1 MELAQETDENL
12 MVRFGR
18 GEAAAF
24 EFLYRRHE
32 SRVFRFLRRNVRNEA
47 AANDLMQE
55 VWFAVVRGAATY
67 QPTAKFTTW
76 LFTIAHNR
84 TVDMIRA
91 THGLQTPDAP
101 RDEQLPPRYGQ
112 AGADAPGPS
121 DAVRAAILAESRRVA
136 GELAKPAPRQPVDV
150 SRPAANDSRWKITAF
165 GTAGAALLAALL
177 FAPRYWEGAPPVQVS
192 MAPPPAPADAAP
204 SFTEPARQSPSESD
218 LQETIVTGAK
228 RRTAKSN
235 AAPSPNPGA
244 PAPTLPPGVG
254 KS

>member
-32 SRVFRFLRRNVRNEA
+32 SRVFRFLQRNVRNEA

-55 VWFAVVRGAATY
+55 VWFAVVRGAANY

-91 THGLQTPDAP
+91 NHRLQSLDAGDDADPEASTPLE
-101 RDEQLPPRYGQ
+101 R
-112 AGADAPGPS
+112 
-121 DAVRAAILAESRRVA
+121 LAESA
-136 GELAKPAPRQPVDV
+136 KLEPLAQVQAQDE
-150 SRPAANDSRWKITAF
+150 A
-165 GTAGAALLAALL
+165 AALLNAVAQLPAEQRSAFLL
-177 FAPRYWEGAPPVQVS
+177 QAEGELSVEEIAHATGS
-192 MAPPPAPADAAP
+192 
-204 SFTEPARQSPSESD
+204 SFE
-218 LQETIVTGAK
+218 
-228 RRTAKSN
+228 TAKSRLRY
-235 AAPSPNPGA
+235 ARAKLRQLLWEYA
-244 PAPTLPPGVG
+244 
-254 KS
+254 

>member
-32 SRVFRFLRRNVRNEA
+32 SRVFRFLQRNVRNEA

-55 VWFAVVRGAATY
+55 VWFAVVRGAANY

-91 THGLQTPDAP
+91 NHRLQSLDAG
-101 RDEQLPPRYGQ
+101 DD
-112 AGADAPGPS
+112 ADPEAS
-121 DAVRAAILAESRRVA
+121 SSLERLAESA
-136 GELAKPAPRQPVDV
+136 KLEPLAQVQSQDEA
-150 SRPAANDSRWKITAF
+150 
-165 GTAGAALLAALL
+165 AALLNAVAQLPAEQRSAFLL
-177 FAPRYWEGAPPVQVS
+177 QAEGELSVEEIAHATGS
-192 MAPPPAPADAAP
+192 
-204 SFTEPARQSPSESD
+204 SFE
-218 LQETIVTGAK
+218 
-228 RRTAKSN
+228 TAKSRLRY
-235 AAPSPNPGA
+235 ARAKLRQLLWEYA
-244 PAPTLPPGVG
+244 
-254 KS
+254 

>member
-32 SRVFRFLRRNVRNEA
+32 SRVFRFLQRNVRNEA

-55 VWFAVVRGAATY
+55 VWFAVVRGAANY

-91 THGLQTPDAP
+91 NHRLQSLDAG
-101 RDEQLPPRYGQ
+101 DD
-112 AGADAPGPS
+112 ADPEASSPLE
-121 DAVRAAILAESRRVA
+121 RLAESA
-136 GELAKPAPRQPVDV
+136 KLEPLAQVQAQDE
-150 SRPAANDSRWKITAF
+150 A
-165 GTAGAALLAALL
+165 AALLNAVAQLPAEQRSAFLL
-177 FAPRYWEGAPPVQVS
+177 QAEG
-192 MAPPPAPADAAP
+192 
-204 SFTEPARQSPSESD
+204 D
-218 LQETIVTGAK
+218 LSVEEIAHATGASFETVK
-228 RRTAKSN
+228 SRLRYARAKLRQLLWEY
-235 AAPSPNPGA
+235 A
-244 PAPTLPPGVG
+244 
-254 KS
+254 

>member
-1 MELAQETDENL
+1 MSLAQETDENL

-55 VWFAVVRGAATY
+55 VWFAVVRGAANY

-91 THGLQTPDAP
+91 NHRLQSLDAGDDADPGASSPLERLPDSAKLEP
-101 RDEQLPPRYGQ
+101 LAQVQSQDE
-112 AGADAPGPS
+112 A
-121 DAVRAAILAESRRVA
+121 
-136 GELAKPAPRQPVDV
+136 
-150 SRPAANDSRWKITAF
+150 
-165 GTAGAALLAALL
+165 AALLSAVAQLPAEQRSAFLL
-177 FAPRYWEGAPPVQVS
+177 QAEGDLSVEEI
-192 MAPPPAPADAAP
+192 ADATGS
-204 SFTEPARQSPSESD
+204 SFETVKSRLRYAR
-218 LQETIVTGAK
+218 AK
-228 RRTAKSN
+228 LRQLLWEYA
-235 AAPSPNPGA
+235 
-244 PAPTLPPGVG
+244 
-254 KS
+254 